1 MPYIYDIVL
10 FLLPSVRIPR
20 MLLLAV
26 RFFIAHL
33 LGVELLTVA
42 MVVYHNTLVE

>member
-1 MPYIYDIVL
+1 VL

-26 RFFIAHL
+26 CFFIAHL

-42 MVVYHNTLVE
+42 MVVYHNT